1 MEREKERAFARKRSF
16 TFGAYGGVDKFFAC
30 SGISR
35 KSEDG
40 EHRITD
46 ILDSPTQGVRPPP
59 MYPIYQK
66 TSDLFEMI
74 EKMQGSRLDEQRCV
88 FPPPHKGPAHLRP
101 YPRIQE
107 FLQQGLPVPLIL
119 TPKSGGYWIEGP
131 RQPQTEEGCPENTPA
146 DSQDLVSL
154 GYALLER
161 DPTATV
167 YRENFLGKEHHNFY
181 AVDSS
186 LGGMVLSVQQVKSD
200 TRDHLHLI
208 LRTRN
213 ATLHDVIP
221 ASCLCEVPNAI
232 QMAKLLCDDICV
244 AQFYPAVFPKASQLI
259 VAFDEHLL
267 SNNFKF
273 GVLYQREGQISEEE
287 ILGNCNETLEFL
299 EFLSLLGET
308 VPLKGFPGF
317 RGGLDVSYGQTGS
330 ESVFTSF
337 RGKEIMFHVAT
348 KLPFI
353 EGDPQQLQRKR
364 HIGNDIVCLVY
375 QEGHVPFLP
384 DIIASNFLHAFIVV
398 RRERGG
404 EGYEVSITAREDVP
418 YFGPALPD
426 PPLFTEGSELR
437 EFLLAKLINAEVTC
451 YRAEKFKKLEE
462 RTRGALLD
470 HLYREL
476 SAHSQCMLGVASASS
491 SSSSSSEGAGLE
503 NGGATVGGGF
513 LENFKRAIR
522 VRSQSLDVS
531 GPGAKKQSVG
541 TPQKQRA
548 PQHSAVRVPEEER
561 ESEPANQVT
570 GNTLVPPL
578 PHSSSNDSGCASG
591 VEGHRRQEEEG

>member
-35 KSEDG
+35 
-40 EHRITD
+40 
-46 ILDSPTQGVRPPP
+46 
-59 MYPIYQK
+59 
-66 TSDLFEMI
+66 
-74 EKMQGSRLDEQRCV
+74 
-88 FPPPHKGPAHLRP
+88 
-101 YPRIQE
+101 
-107 FLQQGLPVPLIL
+107 
-119 TPKSGGYWIEGP
+119 
-131 RQPQTEEGCPENTPA
+131 
-146 DSQDLVSL
+146 
-154 GYALLER
+154 
-161 DPTATV
+161 
-167 YRENFLGKEHHNFY
+167 
-181 AVDSS
+181 
-186 LGGMVLSVQQVKSD
+186 
-200 TRDHLHLI
+200 
-208 LRTRN
+208 
-213 ATLHDVIP
+213 
-221 ASCLCEVPNAI
+221 
-232 QMAKLLCDDICV
+232 
-244 AQFYPAVFPKASQLI
+244 
-259 VAFDEHLL
+259 
-267 SNNFKF
+267 
-273 GVLYQREGQISEEE
+273 
-287 ILGNCNETLEFL
+287 
-299 EFLSLLGET
+299 
-308 VPLKGFPGF
+308 F

-513 LENFKRAIR
+513 LENFK
-522 VRSQSLDVS
+522 
-531 GPGAKKQSVG
+531 
-541 TPQKQRA
+541 
-548 PQHSAVRVPEEER
+548 AVRVPEEER

>member
-46 ILDSPTQGVRPPP
+46 ILDSPTQGVRHPP
-59 MYPIYQK
+59 MHLVYQK

-88 FPPPHKGPAHLRP
+88 FPPPHKGPAHLIP

-131 RQPQTEEGCPENTPA
+131 RQPPAGEEYPENTPA

-167 YRENFLGKEHHNFY
+167 YRDNFLGKEHQNFY

-221 ASCLCEVPNAI
+221 SCLCEVPNAI
-232 QMAKLLCDDICV
+232 QMAKLLCDEICV
-244 AQFYPAVFPKASQLI
+244 EQFYPAVFPKASQLI

-337 RGKEIMFHVAT
+337 RGKEIMFHVST

-398 RRERGG
+398 RREKGR

-476 SAHSQCMLGVASASS
+476 SAHSQCMLGVTLPS

-531 GPGAKKQSVG
+531 GPGAKKSAG

-548 PQHSAVRVPEEER
+548 PQPSAVRVTVPPEEER
-561 ESEPANQVT
+561 ESEPVNQVT

-578 PHSSSNDSGCASG
+578 SHLSFNDSSCASG

>member
-16 TFGAYGGVDKFFAC
+16 TFGAYGG
-30 SGISR
+30 

-66 TSDLFEMI
+66 
-74 EKMQGSRLDEQRCV
+74 
-88 FPPPHKGPAHLRP
+88 
-101 YPRIQE
+101 

-200 TRDHLHLI
+200 TRDNLHLI

-232 QMAKLLCDDICV
+232 QMAKFLQQGLPVPLILTPKSGGYWIEGPRQPQTEEGCPENTPADSQDLVSLGYALLERDPTATV
-244 AQFYPAVFPKASQLI
+244 YRENFLGKASQLI

-273 GVLYQREGQISEEE
+273 GVLYQREGQ
-287 ILGNCNETLEFL
+287 
-299 EFLSLLGET
+299 
-308 VPLKGFPGF
+308 
-317 RGGLDVSYGQTGS
+317 
-330 ESVFTSF
+330 
-337 RGKEIMFHVAT
+337 
-348 KLPFI
+348 
-353 EGDPQQLQRKR
+353 LQRKR

-384 DIIASNFLHAFIVV
+384 EIIASNFLHAFIVV

-437 EFLLAKLINAEVTC
+437 EFLLAKLINAEVSCYRAEKFKKLELQRKRHIGNDIVCLVYQEGHVPFLPEIIASNFLHAFIVVRRERGGEGYEVSITAREDVPYFGPALPDPPLFTEGSELREFLLAKLINAEVSC

-513 LENFKRAIR
+513 LENFK
-522 VRSQSLDVS
+522 
-531 GPGAKKQSVG
+531 
-541 TPQKQRA
+541 
-548 PQHSAVRVPEEER
+548 AVRVTVPPEEER
-561 ESEPANQVT
+561 ESEPANQVM